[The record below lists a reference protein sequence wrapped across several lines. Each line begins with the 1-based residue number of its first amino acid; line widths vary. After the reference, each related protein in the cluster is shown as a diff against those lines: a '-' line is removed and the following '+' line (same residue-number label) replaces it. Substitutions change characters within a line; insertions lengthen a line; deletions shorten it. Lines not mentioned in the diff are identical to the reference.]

1 MKEKNE
7 GRCCKLSKPDQA
19 LRPLRN
25 DGRHVV
31 RPIL

>member
-1 MKEKNE
+1 MKEKSE
-7 GRCCKLSKPDQA
+7 GRRCKLSKPDQA
-19 LRPLRN
+19 LSPLKK